1 MAVVDQEEEEGLEQ
15 LRHRLLVAMLL
26 SAAAWQTTLTW
37 RRQEEAVEEEEENK
51 ALNDRAHAHHDL
63 ASSIALSLLSRRD
76 APKRSPTAVSSR
88 SSKTTHGTDSL
99 PAWPRS
105 LRAPN
110 KINFHLLKFF
120 IFGAMRYIWFL

>member
-37 RRQEEAVEEEEENK
+37 RRQEEAVEEENK

-63 ASSIALSLLSRRD
+63 ASSIALSLSSRRD
-76 APKRSPTAVSSR
+76 APKRSPTAISSR
-88 SSKTTHGTDSL
+88 SSKTTNGTGSL
-99 PAWPRS
+99 PAWLRS
-105 LRAPN
+105 LRTRAPN
-110 KINFHLLKFF
+110 K
-120 IFGAMRYIWFL
+120 

>member
-1 MAVVDQEEEEGLEQ
+1 MAVVEEEGLE
-15 LRHRLLVAMLL
+15 LRHRLLAMPL
-26 SAAAWQTTLTW
+26 SAAAWQTTTW
-37 RRQEEAVEEEEENK
+37 RRQEEAVEEENK